1 MSFKYSAL
9 VVAGVAFAAPATA
22 ADLGAVP
29 APAPAPAV
37 SMFDFA
43 AGGKLMSDYNFRGI
57 SQSDRKP
64 SGTAYFEGRF
74 NLNETFQF
82 YAAAQ
87 AWAVKLPSDPSA
99 EVDLYG
105 GVRATFGAFAF
116 DVGVMRYWYPG
127 ETELPNALQPRP
139 RTTGQERRTSRSSTA
154 RRTYTFNEMFTFG
167 ANVFYAPNW
176 LNTGADGTYVS
187 GTAKVTL
194 PYDFSVSGELGRYF
208 LGTTDAFYGFFEA
221 ARLHLLEHRP
231 DLHLQG
237 RLARPALPR
246 HEPEQERSAPLITG
260 NNADA
265 GFALRHR
272 QRVELLQV
280 VLGCVHRDAL
290 VRHHRRQPEVRPSHR
305 RTIMA
310 RRFGGAPFSL
320 SACEIAGPCPA
331 GA

>member
-9 VVAGVAFAAPATA
+9 VAGVAFAAPAFA
-22 ADLGAVP
+22 ADLPSVGS

-43 AGGKLMSDYNFRGI
+43 AGGKLMTDYNFRGI

-82 YAAAQ
+82 YVATQ
-87 AWAVKLPSDPSA
+87 AWAVKLPTDPSA

-127 ETELPNALQPRP
+127 ETTYSFANGYPADWVKSADFTEVY
-139 RTTGQERRTSRSSTA
+139 GKG
-154 RRTYTFNEMFTFG
+154 TYTFNEMFTFG
-167 ANVFYAPNW
+167 ANIFYSPNW
-176 LNTGADGTYVS
+176 LNTGAYGTYLS

-208 LGTTDAFYGFFEA
+208 LGTTDSFYAFTK
-221 ARLHLLEHRP
+221 LP
-231 DLHLQG
+231 DYTYWNIGLTYTYKVASLDLRYHDTNLSKAQC
-237 RLARPALPR
+237 
-246 HEPEQERSAPLITG
+246 SLITG
-260 NNADA
+260 NNSSLAP
-265 GFALRHR
+265 
-272 QRVELLQV
+272 
-280 VLGCVHRDAL
+280 LGMGNGSNSSNWCSAAFIATLSFDI
-290 VRHHRRQPEVRPSHR
+290 
-305 RTIMA
+305 T
-310 RRFGGAPFSL
+310 GANL
-320 SACEIAGPCPA
+320 K
-331 GA
+331 

>member
-9 VVAGVAFAAPATA
+9 VVAGVAFAAPAMA

-82 YAAAQ
+82 YVAAQ
-87 AWAVKLPSDPSA
+87 AWAVKLPTDPSA
-99 EVDLYG
+99 EVDLFG

-127 ETELPNALQPRP
+127 ETTSAAERLTPAQL
-139 RTTGQERRTSRSSTA
+139 GQERGLHGGLRQG
-154 RRTYTFNEMFTFG
+154 TYTFNEMFTFG

-208 LGTTDAFYGFFEA
+208 LGTTDAFYGFSSC
-221 ARLHLLEHRP
+221 P
-231 DLHLQG
+231 TTPTG
-237 RLARPALPR
+237 T
-246 HEPEQERSAPLITG
+246 SA
-260 NNADA
+260 
-265 GFALRHR
+265 
-272 QRVELLQV
+272 
-280 VLGCVHRDAL
+280 
-290 VRHHRRQPEVRPSHR
+290 
-305 RTIMA
+305 
-310 RRFGGAPFSL
+310 
-320 SACEIAGPCPA
+320 
-331 GA
+331 